1 MRQHADPF
9 SAWCLFS
16 KRGGVMNDSFENIA
30 RGRLTKLAAA
40 TLACSVL
47 CLIPNGF
54 LAMLGY
60 LGINLVMVFG
70 FVFYRNRKAYSGI
83 EYLFSDNRYIY
94 RTILWGCLWLN
105 LLAAVFCSGI
115 VYFIISNSDQFRQLF
130 QELISSIPADLL
142 SSIRN
147 NTALSDADNEKIIG
161 ALISV
166 YQAHEK
172 ELRDL
177 IFSSSFILFVA
188 VPFFSIIIPVI
199 WMIFRS
205 IRAIG
210 ALKKRKDVYTGTV
223 YSGDSDSGS
232 FVQEA

>member
-1 MRQHADPF
+1 
-9 SAWCLFS
+9 
-16 KRGGVMNDSFENIA
+16 MNDSFENSA
-30 RGRLTKLAAA
+30 KSKLTKLAAA

-70 FVFYRNRKAYSGI
+70 FVFYRNRMAYSKI

-94 RTILWGCLWLN
+94 RTILWGCLWFN

-115 VYFIISNSDQFRQLF
+115 VYFVISNFDQFRQIL
-130 QELISSIPADLL
+130 QEFAASIPADLM

-147 NTALSDADNEKIIG
+147 GSSLSDADTEKLIA
-161 ALISV
+161 ALVSV
-166 YQAHEK
+166 YHAHEK
-172 ELRDL
+172 ELSQL
-177 IFSSSFILFVA
+177 FLSAPFLLFVA
-188 VPFFSIIIPVI
+188 LPFFSIIIPVI
-199 WMIFRS
+199 WMIYRS
-205 IRAIG
+205 IRALN
-210 ALKKRKDVYTGTV
+210 ALGKRKDLYTGSI

>member
-1 MRQHADPF
+1 
-9 SAWCLFS
+9 
-16 KRGGVMNDSFENIA
+16 MNDDFENSA
-30 RGRLTKLAAA
+30 KSRLTKLAAA

-70 FVFYRNRKAYSGI
+70 FVFYRNRMAYSKI

-94 RTILWGCLWLN
+94 RTILWGCLWFN

-115 VYFIISNSDQFRQLF
+115 VYFIISNFDQFRQLF
-130 QELISSIPADLL
+130 QELISSLPADLL

-147 NTALSDADNEKIIG
+147 NSALSGDDSEKLIS
-161 ALISV
+161 ALVSV
-166 YQAHEK
+166 YQAHET
-172 ELRDL
+172 ELKGMFL
-177 IFSSSFILFVA
+177 SSSFILLVA
-188 VPFFSIIIPVI
+188 VPFFAIVIPVI
-199 WMIFRS
+199 WMIYRS
-205 IRAIG
+205 IRALN
-210 ALKKRKDVYTGTV
+210 ALGKRKDLYTGSI
-223 YSGDSDSGS
+223 YSGGSDSGS

>member
-1 MRQHADPF
+1 
-9 SAWCLFS
+9 
-16 KRGGVMNDSFENIA
+16 MNDSYETSA
-30 RGRLTKLAAA
+30 RSKLTKLAAA

-47 CLIPNGF
+47 CIIPNGF

-70 FVFYRNRKAYSGI
+70 FVFYRNRMAYSRI

-94 RTILWGCLWLN
+94 RTIFWGCLWLN
-105 LLAAVFCSGI
+105 LLAAAFCSGI
-115 VYFIISNSDQFRQLF
+115 VYFIISNYDQFRELF
-130 QELISSIPADLL
+130 QELMSSIPADLL

-147 NTALSDADNEKIIG
+147 NSALSDADNEKIIS
-161 ALISV
+161 ALVSV

-172 ELRDL
+172 EIRDL
-177 IFSSSFILFVA
+177 FFSSSFLLFVA

-205 IRAIG
+205 IRALN
-210 ALKKRKDVYTGTV
+210 ALKKRKDVYTGAV
-223 YSGDSDSGS
+223 NSGDPDSGN

>member
-1 MRQHADPF
+1 
-9 SAWCLFS
+9 
-16 KRGGVMNDSFENIA
+16 MNDDFENSA
-30 RGRLTKLAAA
+30 KSRLTKLAAA

-70 FVFYRNRKAYSGI
+70 FVFYRNRMAYSKI

-94 RTILWGCLWLN
+94 RTILWGCLWFN

-115 VYFIISNSDQFRQLF
+115 VYFIISNFDQFRQLF
-130 QELISSIPADLL
+130 QELISSLPADLL

-147 NTALSDADNEKIIG
+147 NSALSGDDSEKLIS
-161 ALISV
+161 ALVSV
-166 YQAHEK
+166 YQAHET
-172 ELRDL
+172 ELKGMFL
-177 IFSSSFILFVA
+177 SSSFILLVA
-188 VPFFSIIIPVI
+188 VPFFAIVIPVI
-199 WMIFRS
+199 WMIYRS
-205 IRAIG
+205 IRALN
-210 ALKKRKDVYTGTV
+210 ALAKRKDLYTGSI
-223 YSGDSDSGS
+223 YSGGSDSGS